1 MQVLPETEWLP
12 LQAAH
17 QSRVDELL
25 HDQLD
30 RRREAPKHP
39 VYDFLFE
46 YYHFR
51 PGQLRQWHPGAGIAL
66 TGPAAAEYL
75 AVRGYRQFPDGVTAD
90 PETLNDARR
99 TSLHWLQ
106 QLLTLTLERHPFF
119 GCHGLHEWA
128 MVYRTP
134 EIRHATWPLR
144 FTSER
149 IAQIVEDHPICC
161 SHFDAFRHFAEAA
174 RPLNRLQPTR
184 PTSSD
189 HEQRGCLHANMD
201 LYKWAFKFAP
211 FVSSK
216 LTLDAFELALKIRE
230 IDMRA
235 SPYDF
240 SELGFKPIPIETAE
254 GRAEYEKW
262 QREFAEAGQP
272 IRRRLLNELKGIGNR
287 LTHVPVNSI

>member
-1 MQVLPETEWLP
+1 MRVLTETEWLP
-12 LQAAH
+12 RQAAH

-25 HDQLD
+25 HGHLG
-30 RRREAPKHP
+30 RRRDAPKHP
-39 VYDFLFE
+39 IYDFLFE

-51 PGQLRQWHPGAGIAL
+51 PGQLRQWHPGIGRAL
-66 TGPAAAEYL
+66 MGPTAESYL
-75 AVRGYRQFPDGVTAD
+75 TLRGYHRSGEGITAD
-90 PETLNDARR
+90 PESLHAARR
-99 TSLHWLQ
+99 ESLAWLR
-106 QLLTLTLERHPFF
+106 QLLTQTLTRPPFF

-134 EIRHATWPLR
+134 EIRHAGWPMR
-144 FTSER
+144 FSADR

-184 PTSSD
+184 PTSLD

-201 LYKWAFKFAP
+201 LYKWAFKFTP
-211 FVSSK
+211 FVPSE

-240 SELGFKPIPIETAE
+240 QGLGFAAIPVETAE

-262 QREFAEAGQP
+262 QRHFAEAGQP
-272 IRRRLLNELKGIGNR
+272 IRRRLLEELNGIDRTFRINGK
-287 LTHVPVNSI
+287 I